1 VKRYELHYQKKK
13 VKVGDEVLSAQFGYI
28 TFHLNMYGDH
38 VKLTPYVKN
47 KWSASWMKTWF
58 YCKVPV
64 QSALGGKSVHV
75 LHYYMTNLEY
85 VTVTSQNFHF
95 RM

>member
-28 TFHLNMYGDH
+28 TFHPNLYGDH

-47 KWSASWMKTWF
+47 KWSAS
-58 YCKVPV
+58 
-64 QSALGGKSVHV
+64 
-75 LHYYMTNLEY
+75 
-85 VTVTSQNFHF
+85 
-95 RM
+95 